1 MDLLS
6 VFQLSRSSYYYVK
19 NILDYDKYKE
29 IKQEILEISRQHKNR
44 YGYRRITQELRNK
57 GIIINH
63 KTVNKLMRTLKIEC
77 VQIKRK
83 YKSYKGSES
92 ETVPNIINR
101 NFKADTTNLK
111 WTTDIT
117 EFSLLGKKLYLS
129 PLLDMYNGEIISYTI
144 DYHPDLQLV
153 MNMLNKALK
162 NVKIGDGL
170 IIHSD
175 QGWHY
180 QHKHYRHTL
189 KKHKIIQSMS
199 RKGNCLDNSIMESF
213 FGTLKNEF
221 FYNNT
226 FTSIEE
232 FKIELDKYINYY
244 NNERSKFRLN
254 GLSPVKYRTQTV

>member
-6 VFQLSRSSYYYVK
+6 VFQLSRSSYYYMK
-19 NILDYDKYKE
+19 NISDYDKYKE
-29 IKQEILEISRQHKNR
+29 IKQEILEISRHHKNR

-77 VQIKRK
+77 VQVKRK

-92 ETVPNIINR
+92 ETAPNIINR
-101 NFKADTTNLK
+101 NFKAETTNLK

-153 MNMLNKALK
+153 MNMLNKW
-162 NVKIGDGL
+162 ICL
-170 IIHSD
+170 I
-175 QGWHY
+175 
-180 QHKHYRHTL
+180 KH
-189 KKHKIIQSMS
+189 
-199 RKGNCLDNSIMESF
+199 
-213 FGTLKNEF
+213 
-221 FYNNT
+221 
-226 FTSIEE
+226 
-232 FKIELDKYINYY
+232 
-244 NNERSKFRLN
+244 
-254 GLSPVKYRTQTV
+254 

>member
-1 MDLLS
+1 M
-6 VFQLSRSSYYYVK
+6 
-19 NILDYDKYKE
+19 
-29 IKQEILEISRQHKNR
+29 KQKIIEISKIHKNR
-44 YGYRRITQELRNK
+44 YGYRRITQELHNK
-57 GIIINH
+57 GFIINN
-63 KTVNKLMRTLKIEC
+63 KTVNKLMRAIQIEC
-77 VQIKRK
+77 IQVKSK

-101 NFKADTTNLK
+101 DFKANKSNVK

-117 EFSLLGKKLYLS
+117 EFSILGKKLYLS

-153 MNMLNKALK
+153 MDMLNKALK
-162 NVKIGDGL
+162 RVETYEGL

-189 KKHKIIQSMS
+189 KKHKITQSMS

-232 FKIELDKYINYY
+232 FKIELDKYIKYY
-244 NNERSKFRLN
+244 NNDRIKYRLN
-254 GLSPVKYRTQTV
+254 GLSPVKYRTQTA

>member
-1 MDLLS
+1 
-6 VFQLSRSSYYYVK
+6 
-19 NILDYDKYKE
+19 
-29 IKQEILEISRQHKNR
+29 
-44 YGYRRITQELRNK
+44 
-57 GIIINH
+57 
-63 KTVNKLMRTLKIEC
+63 MRTLKIEC
-77 VQIKRK
+77 VQVKRK

-92 ETVPNIINR
+92 ETAPNIINR
-101 NFKADTTNLK
+101 NFKAETTNLK

-162 NVKIGDGL
+162 KALKNIKIRDGL

-189 KKHKIIQSMS
+189 KKYKIIQSMS

-213 FGTLKNEF
+213 FGTLKKEF

-226 FTSIEE
+226 FNSIEE

-244 NNERSKFRLN
+244 NNDRIKYRLN

>member
-77 VQIKRK
+77 VQLKRK

-101 NFKADTTNLK
+101 NFKADTNNLK

-117 EFSLLGKKLYLS
+117 EFSILGKKLYLS

-162 NVKIGDGL
+162 NVKIRDGL

-180 QHKHYRHTL
+180 QHKHYKNTL
-189 KKHKIIQSMS
+189 KKYKIIQSMS

-221 FYNNT
+221 FYNNE
-226 FTSIEE
+226 FKSIDE

-244 NNERSKFRLN
+244 NNDRIKDRLN
-254 GLSPVKYRTQTV
+254 GLRPVKYRTQTV

>member
-19 NILDYDKYKE
+19 NILDYDKYRE

-129 PLLDMYNGEIISYTI
+129 
-144 DYHPDLQLV
+144 
-153 MNMLNKALK
+153 
-162 NVKIGDGL
+162 VKIGDGL

-244 NNERSKFRLN
+244 NNERSKYRLN

>member
-1 MDLLS
+1 
-6 VFQLSRSSYYYVK
+6 
-19 NILDYDKYKE
+19 
-29 IKQEILEISRQHKNR
+29 
-44 YGYRRITQELRNK
+44 
-57 GIIINH
+57 
-63 KTVNKLMRTLKIEC
+63 
-77 VQIKRK
+77 
-83 YKSYKGSES
+83 
-92 ETVPNIINR
+92 
-101 NFKADTTNLK
+101 
-111 WTTDIT
+111 
-117 EFSLLGKKLYLS
+117 
-129 PLLDMYNGEIISYTI
+129 MYNGEIISYTI

-153 MNMLNKALK
+153 MDMLNKALK
-162 NVKIGDGL
+162 NIKIRDGL

-226 FTSIEE
+226 FNSIEE

-244 NNERSKFRLN
+244 NNDRIKYRLN

>member
-1 MDLLS
+1 
-6 VFQLSRSSYYYVK
+6 
-19 NILDYDKYKE
+19 
-29 IKQEILEISRQHKNR
+29 
-44 YGYRRITQELRNK
+44 
-57 GIIINH
+57 
-63 KTVNKLMRTLKIEC
+63 
-77 VQIKRK
+77 
-83 YKSYKGSES
+83 
-92 ETVPNIINR
+92 
-101 NFKADTTNLK
+101 
-111 WTTDIT
+111 
-117 EFSLLGKKLYLS
+117 
-129 PLLDMYNGEIISYTI
+129 MYNGEIISYTI

-153 MNMLNKALK
+153 MDMLNKALK
-162 NVKIGDGL
+162 RVETYEGL

-189 KKHKIIQSMS
+189 KKHKITQSMS

-244 NNERSKFRLN
+244 NNERIKYRLN

>member
-1 MDLLS
+1 
-6 VFQLSRSSYYYVK
+6 
-19 NILDYDKYKE
+19 
-29 IKQEILEISRQHKNR
+29 
-44 YGYRRITQELRNK
+44 
-57 GIIINH
+57 
-63 KTVNKLMRTLKIEC
+63 MRALQIEC
-77 VQIKRK
+77 ILVKRK

-92 ETVPNIINR
+92 EIVPNIINR
-101 NFKADTTNLK
+101 NFKANKSNVK

-117 EFSLLGKKLYLS
+117 EFSILGKKLYLS

-153 MNMLNKALK
+153 MDMLNKALK
-162 NVKIGDGL
+162 RVETYEGL

-189 KKHKIIQSMS
+189 KKHKITQSMS

-232 FKIELDKYINYY
+232 FKIELDKYIKYY
-244 NNERSKFRLN
+244 NNDRIKYRLN
-254 GLSPVKYRTQTV
+254 GLSPVKYRTQTA

>member
-1 MDLLS
+1 MLLI
-6 VFQLSRSSYYYVK
+6 FNLSRSSYYYIKHVSG
-19 NILDYDKYKE
+19 YDKYKE
-29 IKQEILEISRQHKNR
+29 VKQEILEISKSHKNR
-44 YGYRRITQELRNK
+44 YGYRRITQELHNK
-57 GIIINH
+57 GFTINH
-63 KTVNKLMRTLKIEC
+63 KTVNKLMRVLEIEC
-77 VQIKRK
+77 VQVKRK

-92 ETVPNIINR
+92 EIAPNIINR
-101 NFKADTTNLK
+101 DFKANKSNVK

-117 EFSLLGKKLYLS
+117 EFSILGKKLYLS
-129 PLLDMYNGEIISYTI
+129 SLLDMYNGEIISYTI
-144 DYHPDLQLV
+144 DYHPGLQLV
-153 MNMLNKALK
+153 MDMLNKALTR
-162 NVKIGDGL
+162 VETHEGL

-189 KKHKIIQSMS
+189 KKNKIIQSMS

-221 FYNNT
+221 FYNNN
-226 FTSIEE
+226 FASIEE

-244 NNERSKFRLN
+244 NNDRIKYRLN